1 MDFTDEKKKE
11 IEKQIVDKS
20 ITALEQGF
28 IKESGLGE
36 ISQFVLS
43 KIDEIKTQAELI
55 TFLRELSSRWHF
67 FSDMLVI
74 ESGEAQFAQ
83 EKSSIDDIEKL
94 AKSGNLDEAISL
106 AKQAMEASKT

>member
-1 MDFTDEKKKE
+1 MEFTDEKKKE

-28 IKESGLGE
+28 IEEDGLGK

-43 KIDEIKTQAELI
+43 KIDSIKTHEELLS
-55 TFLRELSSRWHF
+55 FLRELSGKWHF

-74 ESGEAQFAQ
+74 ESGEAELAQ
-83 EKSSIDDIEKL
+83 EKKSISEIEKL
-94 AKSGNLDEAISL
+94 AKSGNLDEAIDL
-106 AKQAMEASKT
+106 AKQATEAPQT